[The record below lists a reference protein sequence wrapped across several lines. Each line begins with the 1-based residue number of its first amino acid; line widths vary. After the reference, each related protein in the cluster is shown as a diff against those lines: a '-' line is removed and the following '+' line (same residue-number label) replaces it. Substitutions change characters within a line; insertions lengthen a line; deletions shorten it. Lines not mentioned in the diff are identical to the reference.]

1 MCRFVG
7 CSLKGTKRLWCFFKQ
22 PSHKR
27 HQRTLLGQQIQK
39 GYHHVKGYF
48 CVLGQRRHSILRQD
62 CQKTHTHTH
71 IQIPC
76 GPTLRP
82 SKAKDFQV
90 DFSACGRSDPSWCP
104 ASFCLGPFGGHHVST
119 DLSHLAT
126 YNSKSDLG
134 FARAYQPKRAS
145 SFLERHYLNTEPI
158 MTFRDV
164 SCKPRFRPTSL
175 VAFACLLQ
183 SEFAVVSR
191 HPCQLHFAD
200 LQLELC
206 SVSLYP

>member
-1 MCRFVG
+1 MSEQNCTQETSTYPF
-7 CSLKGTKRLWCFFKQ
+7 GTTNPKRV
-22 PSHKR
+22 PSC
-27 HQRTLLGQQIQK
+27 QRVLLRS
-39 GYHHVKGYF
+39 
-48 CVLGQRRHSILRQD
+48 GQRRHSILQQG

-134 FARAYQPKRAS
+134 FARAYQPKKAS

-164 SCKPRFRPTSL
+164 SCKPRFRPQHHSL
-175 VAFACLLQ
+175 LLLAFYSRSSQSSRVTHVSSTLLIC
-183 SEFAVVSR
+183 SWSCVRF
-191 HPCQLHFAD
+191 PFT
-200 LQLELC
+200 LEE
-206 SVSLYP
+206 PRNKTG